1 MPSQTRRSSR
11 LRSSAAKKIQ
21 KRFKSRKRLRSK
33 ASRKIQSRVRGRQTR
48 KVINREQN
56 TSTTINDCPICFEP
70 LTNDTDVRIALPCGH
85 RFHEE
90 CIRHS
95 LTSTGGKCPTCRT
108 VVTNINYPSIE
119 EQEEQERQIVPLF
132 QLQPLIHELD
142 YVLDLEPIQL
152 IGHFIERARELDIIE
167 QSIAQQRLLL
177 PDAPDIPNIAYELAI
192 YNEVNA
198 TDTETTLISL
208 HDEACYISTNYGHSS
223 GRPTRNDE
231 ILDDHVFS
239 IIDRLEELLIRA
251 RRNARNATRIE
262 RHIGSLVLISQ
273 SY

>member
-11 LRSSAAKKIQ
+11 LRSSAVKKIQ
-21 KRFKSRKRLRSK
+21 KRFRSRKRLRSK

-48 KVINREQN
+48 KVINREKN
-56 TSTTINDCPICFEP
+56 TSTTVNDCPICFEP
-70 LTNDTDVRIALPCGH
+70 LTNNVRIALPCGH
-85 RFHEE
+85 RFHAD
-90 CIRHS
+90 CIRRS
-95 LTSTGGKCPTCRT
+95 LISTGGTCPKCRT
-108 VVTNINYPSIE
+108 VVTNINYPSV
-119 EQEEQERQIVPLF
+119 EEQERQIVPLF

-192 YNEVNA
+192 VNEVNA
-198 TDTETTLISL
+198 TDMETTLISL
-208 HDEACYISTNYGHSS
+208 HDEACYIRDNYVSFSTRS
-223 GRPTRNDE
+223 TRNDE
-231 ILDDHVFS
+231 ILDDHIFS
-239 IIDRLEELLIRA
+239 IIDRLAELLTRA

-262 RHIGSLVLISQ
+262 RHIGSLTLIG
-273 SY
+273 

>member
-11 LRSSAAKKIQ
+11 LRSSAVKKIQ
-21 KRFKSRKRLRSK
+21 KRFRSRKRLRSK

-48 KVINREQN
+48 KVINREKN
-56 TSTTINDCPICFEP
+56 TSTTVNDCPICFEP
-70 LTNDTDVRIALPCGH
+70 LTNNVRIALPCGH
-85 RFHEE
+85 RFHAH
-90 CIRHS
+90 CIKRS
-95 LTSTGGKCPTCRT
+95 LTSTRGTCPKCRT
-108 VVTNINYPSIE
+108 VVTNINYPSN
-119 EQEEQERQIVPLF
+119 ERQIIPLF

-177 PDAPDIPNIAYELAI
+177 PDAPEIPNITYEHAV

-198 TDTETTLISL
+198 TDSETTLISL
-208 HDEACYISTNYGHSS
+208 YDEACYIRDNYGHYG

-231 ILDDHVFS
+231 ILDEHIFS
-239 IIDRLEELLIRA
+239 IIIRMAELLTRA
-251 RRNARNATRIE
+251 RRNAHNATRIE
-262 RHIGSLVLISQ
+262 RHIGSLMLS
-273 SY
+273 S

>member
-11 LRSSAAKKIQ
+11 LRSSAVKKIQ
-21 KRFKSRKRLRSK
+21 KRFRSRKRLRSK
-33 ASRKIQSRVRGRQTR
+33 ASRKIQSRVRGKQTR
-48 KVINREQN
+48 KVINREKN

-70 LTNDTDVRIALPCGH
+70 LTNNVRIALPCGH
-85 RFHEE
+85 RFHTD
-90 CIRHS
+90 CIRRS
-95 LTSTGGKCPTCRT
+95 LTSTGGTCPKCRT
-108 VVTNINYPSIE
+108 VVTNINYPSI
-119 EQEEQERQIVPLF
+119 EEQERQIVPLF

-167 QSIAQQRLLL
+167 QSMTEQRELL
-177 PDAPDIPNIAYELAI
+177 PDAPEIPNIAYELAI

-208 HDEACYISTNYGHSS
+208 HDEACYIRDNYGHYG

-231 ILDDHVFS
+231 ILDDHIFS
-239 IIDRLEELLIRA
+239 IIDRMAELLIRA

-262 RHIGSLVLISQ
+262 RHIGSLTLIG
-273 SY
+273 